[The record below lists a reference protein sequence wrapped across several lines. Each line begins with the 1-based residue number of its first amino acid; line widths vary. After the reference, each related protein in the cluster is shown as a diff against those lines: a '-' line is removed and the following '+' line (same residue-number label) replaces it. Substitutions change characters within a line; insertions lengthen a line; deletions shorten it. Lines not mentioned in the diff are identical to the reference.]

1 MAILRGI
8 DFAIETCLVPVVI
21 ESDTLGVVNLIRAIG
36 TVIDD
41 IIYCIHGLAGG
52 SVIYAS
58 RKVNFVAHN
67 LPRMALT
74 ITKDCYWIEEYPPC
88 VERSL
93 GEDEEVEFVI
103 ESDGSRTKA
112 ADVAR
117 VDIWLGIVLRVA
129 AVVVVEA
136 GTLKV
141 VDLMVEKEGEAMAV
155 VAEGTT
161 VVDLDILFLF
171 LFPGFRRE
179 REMMPL
185 AKDLILLC

>member
-1 MAILRGI
+1 M
-8 DFAIETCLVPVVI
+8 
-21 ESDTLGVVNLIRAIG
+21 SD
-36 TVIDD
+36 
-41 IIYCIHGLAGG
+41 GG
-52 SVIYAS
+52 D
-58 RKVNFVAHN
+58 KVTGKV
-67 LPRMALT
+67 
-74 ITKDCYWIEEYPPC
+74 KW
-88 VERSL
+88 SL

-179 REMMPL
+179 REREMMPL